1 MVRATTPRRHPAA
14 LAERWRRAGPAESA
28 SALAL
33 VPALLLV
40 FICLGGMA
48 IDLSL
53 VHGAHRS
60 AHRVVSGAADD
71 AASMIDTNELQL
83 TGELRIDRRA
93 AERVALAHL
102 QLADLPGQMVGTPV
116 IDVDADA
123 AVVTV
128 QVDLDVD
135 HVMLRALPGHPD
147 HQQIH
152 VEASARLNR

>member
-1 MVRATTPRRHPAA
+1 MVRATTPRRHPAP
-14 LAERWRRAGPAESA
+14 LAERRQRPGSAESA

-40 FICLGGMA
+40 FICLGGIA

-60 AHRVVSGAADD
+60 AHRTLSGAADD
-71 AASMIDTNELQL
+71 AAAMIDTSELQL
-83 TGELRIDRRA
+83 TGDLRIDSDA

-102 QLADLPGQMVGTPV
+102 RLADLPGRMVGTPTV
-116 IDVDADA
+116 DVDADG

-128 QVDLDVD
+128 RAELDVD

-147 HQQIH
+147 HQQIW

>member
-1 MVRATTPRRHPAA
+1 MVRATTPRRHPAQ
-14 LAERWRRAGPAESA
+14 LADRRRRTGAADSA

-40 FICLGGMA
+40 FICLGGIA

-53 VHGAHRS
+53 VHGAHRG
-60 AHRVVSGAADD
+60 AHRTVSSAADD
-71 AASMIDTNELQL
+71 AAAMIDTSELQL
-83 TGELRIDRRA
+83 TGDLRIDPGA
-93 AERVALAHL
+93 AEQVALAHL
-102 QLADLPGQMVGTPV
+102 RLADLPGRTVGTPTV
-116 IDVDADA
+116 DVDADG

-128 QVDLDVD
+128 RVDLAVD